1 VRETPTLEMSIEGQA
16 DSAGLESI
24 HAVLEQFWSTG
35 PNVEEAWRMMFE
47 TALAEIAA
55 NMVEHSSVEG
65 RITSLRLRLR
75 AFSDRVEARLQD
87 DGPPVDT
94 QVDRQLPDEHATR
107 GRGLAIVRSMVDEFS
122 YSREEEMN
130 GWQIVKELPRR
141 LE

>member
-1 VRETPTLEMSIEGQA
+1 MEGMA
-16 DSAGLESI
+16 DSAGLEGI
-24 HAVLEQFWSTG
+24 HALLEQFWSTG
-35 PNVEEAWRMMFE
+35 PDVDVAWRMMFE

-55 NMVEHSSVEG
+55 NTVEHSRVEG

-87 DGPPVDT
+87 DGPSVDT
-94 QVDRQLPDEHATR
+94 HVDRQLPDEHATR